1 MTNTSAGRIA
11 RPRMILIDLD
21 GTLIDTVPDLAYA
34 VDVMM
39 ERIGMP
45 TRGEPSVRHWIGNGA
60 ERLVRRALIN
70 AVDGEPDE
78 ALFRKAY
85 PIFLEVYEEN
95 VCAHSR
101 PYPGVVAGIAA
112 LKTAGYPLGCVT
124 NKPARFTE
132 PLLDALGLSP
142 NFDVIISGDTLPRQ
156 KPDPA
161 PLLHAAEFFKVRP
174 EEALMVGD
182 SINDVKAAR
191 AAGFS
196 VVCVTYGYNHGHDIR
211 DAHPD
216 AVIDS
221 LEELPALIGGGGV
234 AQAGRHH
241 GHDA

>member
-1 MTNTSAGRIA
+1 MNDPARMTVV

-21 GTLIDTVPDLAYA
+21 GTLIDTVPDLAHA

-39 ERIGMP
+39 ARIGMP
-45 TRGEPSVRHWIGNGA
+45 LRGEQRVRQWIGNGA
-60 ERLVRRALIN
+60 ERLVRRALIDD
-70 AVDGEPDE
+70 VDGEPDE

-85 PIFLEVYEEN
+85 PLFLETYEAN

-101 PYPGVVAGIAA
+101 PYPGVVEGLAA

-132 PLLDALGLSP
+132 PLLDALGLTE
-142 NFDVIISGDTLPRQ
+142 NFGIVISGDTLPKQ

-161 PLLHAAEFFKVRP
+161 PLLHAARFFGVRP
-174 EEALMVGD
+174 EDALMVGD
-182 SINDVKAAR
+182 SINDVRAAR

-196 VVCVTYGYNHGHDIR
+196 VVCVPYGYNHGHDIR
-211 DAHPD
+211 AAEPD
-216 AVIDS
+216 AVIAS
-221 LEELPALIGGGGV
+221 LAELPGLIEAGGL
-234 AQAGRHH
+234 ARSRRHP